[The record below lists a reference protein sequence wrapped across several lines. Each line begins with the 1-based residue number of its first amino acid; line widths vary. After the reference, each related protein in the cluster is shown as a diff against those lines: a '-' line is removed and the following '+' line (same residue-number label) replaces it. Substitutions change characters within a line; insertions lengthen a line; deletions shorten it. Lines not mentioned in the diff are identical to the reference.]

1 MYGLANQSS
10 TGGLGRVA
18 RSACYVVGA
27 ALLSTGAVAMTSST
41 ERLQSYFKGREHP
54 SAIVSPHGSS
64 QVSRID
70 VRSAQQHLE
79 NIKSVFALPI
89 SDLAQALGVTRQ
101 SIYKWMSAS
110 AIPEGDNLSRL
121 ASLSRIADRFSNARI
136 ERAGALLSVKVS
148 GEKSVLEL
156 FRSGESV
163 DEYIPQLVAEAT
175 AIDHA
180 YESSAV
186 HNRAATGSSEWR
198 SSISIPPASEA

>member
-1 MYGLANQSS
+1 MYGLATKSS
-10 TGGLGRVA
+10 TGGLERTA
-18 RSACYVVGA
+18 RPACYIIAA
-27 ALLSTGAVAMTSST
+27 ALLSTGAVAITSST
-41 ERLQSYFKGREHP
+41 ERLQSYLKGNERP
-54 SAIVSPHGSS
+54 SAIASPHDSS
-64 QVSRID
+64 QATRID

-79 NIKSVFALPI
+79 NIKSVFALPV

-121 ASLSRIADRFSNARI
+121 ASLSRIADQFSKANI
-136 ERAGALLSVKVS
+136 SRAGALLSVKVS

-180 YESSAV
+180 YESSAAR
-186 HNRAATGSSEWR
+186 NRAASDSSEWR
-198 SSISIPPASEA
+198 SSISIPTASEA

>member
-1 MYGLANQSS
+1 MYGLANSSS
-10 TGGLGRVA
+10 TGGLGRTA

-27 ALLSTGAVAMTSST
+27 ALLSTGAVTMTSST

-54 SAIVSPHGSS
+54 SAIVSPYGSPQAAS
-64 QVSRID
+64 ID

-110 AIPEGDNLSRL
+110 ATPEGDNLSRL
-121 ASLSRIADRFSNARI
+121 ASLSRIADQFSNAKI
-136 ERAGALLSVKVS
+136 KRAGALLSVKIS

-163 DEYIPQLVAEAT
+163 DKYIPQLVAEAT
-175 AIDHA
+175 AIDYA
-180 YESSAV
+180 YESSAAR
-186 HNRAATGSSEWR
+186 NRAPSDSSEWK